1 MNKSKNGDLTSGPIL
16 KNLAELALPIM
27 ISSMLG
33 TAYNITDMAWI
44 GLLGAKAVA
53 GVGVGGMYVWLSQG
67 IAALPRM
74 GGQVNVAQSCG
85 RKNYEQARSYA
96 ACSLQITVL
105 FGLLFAAVC
114 ILFIRPLLGFFHLT
128 DAETYSA
135 ARSYT
140 LITCG
145 LILFPFLNLTLTGLS
160 TAQGDSRTPSAGP
173 TSSALPEICFWIH
186 C

>member
-1 MNKSKNGDLTSGPIL
+1 
-16 KNLAELALPIM
+16 
-27 ISSMLG
+27 
-33 TAYNITDMAWI
+33 MAWI

-135 ARSYT
+135 AR
-140 LITCG
+140 
-145 LILFPFLNLTLTGLS
+145 ILYPDHLRIDPFSLFES
-160 TAQGDSRTPSAGP
+160 DPDRSFH
-173 TSSALPEICFWIH
+173 SSG
-186 C
+186 

>member
-1 MNKSKNGDLTSGPIL
+1 MDR
-16 KNLAELALPIM
+16 
-27 ISSMLG
+27 
-33 TAYNITDMAWI
+33 TAWRQ
-44 GLLGAKAVA
+44 GCA

-160 TAQGDSRTPSAGP
+160 TAQGDSRTPLLGQLRRSCRKYASGSTADSGHRTFSP
-173 TSSALPEICFWIH
+173 A
-186 C
+186 